1 MDTNSSKGSSSGGGG
16 GSGGSG
22 GSGNTNR
29 QQLNGQM
36 MLKYTNV
43 VKGILNSFIH

>member
-1 MDTNSSKGSSSGGGG
+1 MNPNSSPGSGNGG
-16 GSGGSG
+16 GSS
-22 GSGNTNR
+22 NTAR

-43 VKGILNSFIH
+43 VKGMKSIHSF

>member
-1 MDTNSSKGSSSGGGG
+1 MDTNSSKGSSSGGG
-16 GSGGSG
+16 GGSG